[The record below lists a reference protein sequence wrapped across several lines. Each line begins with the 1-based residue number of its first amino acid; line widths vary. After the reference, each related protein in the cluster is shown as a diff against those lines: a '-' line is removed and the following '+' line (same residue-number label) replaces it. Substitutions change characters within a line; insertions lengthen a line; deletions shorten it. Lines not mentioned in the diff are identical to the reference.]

1 MGFIMHVSSRSLA
14 RCCFALLLLLS
25 VALEPTAYAH
35 KKNDP
40 KRGKPGGSKL
50 GLTWSVKKVEFNP
63 GGMTSVQV
71 DLLSPQAV
79 PQAVVLRVT
88 GGLGNYIAVSPER
101 INSLAAGTPVQI
113 TITLKGFPAGGGS
126 QGGVVQ
132 ARMGERSLGKPLQVK
147 VKVARDG
154 DGD

>member
-1 MGFIMHVSSRSLA
+1 MSRSLA
-14 RCCFALLLLLS
+14 RGCFALLLLLS
-25 VALEPTAYAH
+25 VALEPAAYAH

-40 KRGKPGGSKL
+40 KRDKPGGHKPR
-50 GLTWSVKKVEFNP
+50 LTWSVKKVEFNL

-71 DLLSPQAV
+71 DLRSPQAV
-79 PQAVVLRVT
+79 PQAVVLRVSE
-88 GGLGNYIAVSPER
+88 GLGNYIAVSPER

-113 TITLKGFPAGGGS
+113 TITLKGFPAGGGG

-132 ARMGERSLGKPLQVK
+132 ARMGERSLGKPLQIK
-147 VKVARDG
+147 VRAARYG